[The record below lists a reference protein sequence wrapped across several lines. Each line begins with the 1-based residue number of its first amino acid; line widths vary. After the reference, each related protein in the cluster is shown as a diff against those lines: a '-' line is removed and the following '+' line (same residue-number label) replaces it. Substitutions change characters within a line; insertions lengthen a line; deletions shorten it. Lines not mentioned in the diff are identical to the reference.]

1 LKPEDFRR
9 NIVHE
14 PSEFLAILERR
25 LKTAGSSG
33 RASAGARLLEKLSTC
48 YQLVD
53 GEFSRAEAFLRR
65 VVELGGFHAELFK
78 LEAGVD
84 PREVLKKIKGL
95 RRVAGNIYASSR
107 NELRTAPGEPAARE
121 AFRAGV
127 GRLVSIYERNRRTLS
142 AIRRTALEFSRMPDV
157 EGDLRVI
164 IAGMPQ
170 AGKSTLISRLTNAR
184 PEIGFYP
191 FTTKDIIAGHL
202 TVEPY
207 GRIVLID
214 TPGILDRPMSER
226 NPIEHRA
233 VLAVKHLADA
243 LLFLID
249 PSPGKYY
256 SLDEQLSVYRTV
268 QSMLQGKP
276 LMIVLNKADAMP
288 PDELEEAREIVL
300 KKTGVEPLVISA
312 LTGLNLDILK
322 QRLAGLLKAGSRGF

>member
-1 LKPEDFRR
+1 LKPEDFRES
-9 NIVHE
+9 IIHE

-33 RASAGARLLEKLSTC
+33 RVSARARLLEKLSTC

-53 GEFSRAEAFLRR
+53 SEFSKAEAFLRR
-65 VVELGGFHAELFK
+65 IVELGGFHAELFK
-78 LEAGVD
+78 LEAGVE
-84 PREVLKKIKGL
+84 PGEVLKRVKAL
-95 RRVAGNIYASSR
+95 RRAAGNIYASSR
-107 NELRTAPGEPAARE
+107 SELKSARGERDARE

-127 GRLVSIYERNRRTLS
+127 GRLVSIYKRNRKTLS
-142 AIRRTALEFSRMPDV
+142 AIRKTALEFSRMPDV

-170 AGKSTLISRLTNAR
+170 AGKSTLISRLTNAK

-191 FTTKDIIAGHL
+191 FTTKNIIAGHL
-202 TVEPY
+202 DVEPY

-226 NPIEHRA
+226 NPVEHRA

-256 SLDEQLSVYRTV
+256 SLDEQLNVYRTV
-268 QSMLQGKP
+268 QNMLQGKP
-276 LMIVLNKADAMP
+276 LKIVLNKADATP
-288 PDELEEAREIVL
+288 PGELEEACERVRREA
-300 KKTGVEPLVISA
+300 GVEPLVISA
-312 LTGLNLDILK
+312 LTGLNLDALK
-322 QRLAGLLKAGSRGF
+322 NWLTGLLKTGTRGF